1 VESIEDGKIQTKDG
15 TWRTY
20 EGEIEQVGELNSPK
34 SLGKI
39 NAARHGVE
47 GGSQERVEGFE
58 HISPKLMEH
67 LEPDELDFIKGNKRA
82 QQNIQEAFDNIK
94 PTFKQTKAAIE
105 AGSALAGWWR
115 RFIDTFDALG
125 EPSEGA
131 KIEKLGPEH
140 AEALKAWHS
149 AVSGN
154 KSVADANRTAWGTY
168 ADWLDAGRPK
178 DRKTINEIVAAN
190 GKPKGNAA
198 ISDTLGKNGKIL
210 NQGLDTTKL
219 YNLINSP
226 QMRDISPEPFHGK
239 NSIRKIPVRWPE
251 FRPGR
256 ARFRPWQQ
264 L

>member
-1 VESIEDGKIQTKDG
+1 MAKRKKDSSA
-15 TWRTY
+15 
-20 EGEIEQVGELNSPK
+20 QPEL
-34 SLGKI
+34 
-39 NAARHGVE
+39 
-47 GGSQERVEGFE
+47 
-58 HISPKLMEH
+58 
-67 LEPDELDFIKGNKRA
+67 
-82 QQNIQEAFDNIK
+82 
-94 PTFKQTKAAIE
+94 
-105 AGSALAGWWR
+105 
-115 RFIDTFDALG
+115 
-125 EPSEGA
+125 
-131 KIEKLGPEH
+131 KIELPSDGEGVHTTKPIET
-140 AEALKAWHS
+140 
-149 AVSGN
+149 
-154 KSVADANRTAWGTY
+154 D
-168 ADWLDAGRPK
+168 
-178 DRKTINEIVAAN
+178 AN